1 MHKSSLATQSWSTSS
16 DGGSP
21 DTSPMELAALGD
33 HLDGC
38 KSVHGGWIA
47 LHCAAARI
55 NHFLAQRFLTT
66 LLIVGLLIAGFS
78 LFS

>member
-1 MHKSSLATQSWSTSS
+1 MHKPSCAPQSWSTSS
-16 DGGSP
+16 YGGSA

-38 KSVHGGWIA
+38 KSAHGRWIA
-47 LHCAAARI
+47 LHCAAERL
-55 NHFLAQRFLTT
+55 NHFLAPRFLTT
-66 LLIVGLLIAGFS
+66 LVIVGLLIGGCT